1 MRLSNTIPL
10 NPPPICQA
18 TGRKWARACKG
29 KFPYDHKRP
38 ALVAVVPNSAG
49 AHGGM
54 TGNYPKDARSE
65 NFLSSIR
72 EGELLYW
79 NLRGQVSRHQRAMAV
94 GMNT

>member
-1 MRLSNTIPL
+1 
-10 NPPPICQA
+10 
-18 TGRKWARACKG
+18 
-29 KFPYDHKRP
+29 
-38 ALVAVVPNSAG
+38 
-49 AHGGM
+49 M